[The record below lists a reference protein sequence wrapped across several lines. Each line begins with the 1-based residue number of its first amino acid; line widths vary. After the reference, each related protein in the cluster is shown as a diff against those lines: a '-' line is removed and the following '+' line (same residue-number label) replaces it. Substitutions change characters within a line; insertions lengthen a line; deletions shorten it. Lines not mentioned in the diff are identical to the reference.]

1 MVLLLQNLPVAVAVA
16 VAVATSA
23 RSRLRWLG
31 RSSAAQSRSIIR
43 ETFCNELK
51 HSCYDD
57 ENSQE

>member
-1 MVLLLQNLPVAVAVA
+1 MRDTVLLLQNLP

-31 RSSAAQSRSIIR
+31 RCSAAQSRSIIR

>member
-1 MVLLLQNLPVAVAVA
+1 MVLLLQNLP

>member
-1 MVLLLQNLPVAVAVA
+1 MVLLLQNLPVA